1 MEKSLDL
8 KDIPNVGP
16 TELMRHLDVGVLK
29 WERLRVTQRFQAW
42 VTGKVGMP
50 IIKSEETKAGAHLE
64 QWQDHDY
71 DFGF

>member
-1 MEKSLDL
+1 MGEVEGDSEISGL
-8 KDIPNVGP
+8 
-16 TELMRHLDVGVLK
+16 
-29 WERLRVTQRFQAW
+29 